1 MSYSPLLIMAAD
13 VLISED
19 EGIRKGIR
27 ICFEFGRGGGQIE
40 IAESM
45 MTVEKL

>member
-1 MSYSPLLIMAAD
+1 MAAD

-19 EGIRKGIR
+19 EGIR
-27 ICFEFGRGGGQIE
+27 ICFVFERGGDQIK

-45 MTVEKL
+45 MTVEKF